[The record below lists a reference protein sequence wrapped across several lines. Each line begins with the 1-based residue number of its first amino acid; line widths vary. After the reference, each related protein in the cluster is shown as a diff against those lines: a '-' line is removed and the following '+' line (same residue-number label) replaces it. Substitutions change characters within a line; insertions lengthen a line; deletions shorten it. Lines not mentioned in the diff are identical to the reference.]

1 MNPIVSNVIGI
12 RMSNTANTDSF
23 KTVPVVA
30 PMKVPTTHVMITG
43 IVNNT
48 WRALAVFRTM
58 NFVKGL
64 LVVYLK
70 VKWVCLHIVSLDPCI
85 V

>member
-1 MNPIVSNVIGI
+1 MNSIMSNIIGI
-12 RMSNTANTDSF
+12 RMSNAANTNSL
-23 KTVPVVA
+23 KTVAVYS

-58 NFVKGL
+58 NLIKGL